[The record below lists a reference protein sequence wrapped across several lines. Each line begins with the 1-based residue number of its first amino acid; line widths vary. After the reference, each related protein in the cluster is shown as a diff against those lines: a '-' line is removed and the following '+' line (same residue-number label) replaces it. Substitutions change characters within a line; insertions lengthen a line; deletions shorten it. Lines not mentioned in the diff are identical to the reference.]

1 MILEFIWKY
10 LAGPVMADAQ
20 NAEAAVWNGVT
31 AHTGYNLYNTVAWAL
46 IAVTAILLI
55 RREFNKR
62 DIQLT
67 TQTAVN
73 SIPFILLGGILRF
86 LEDAAVLPFILRPLA
101 ITPVI
106 YLVIA
111 GLFLASLPLAS
122 KLASRS
128 ECTRDDLLKNL
139 GYVYLAPFLALTVYT
154 LVGGAEILLIL
165 MPIAIASI
173 LTGLYYAVTRR
184 NSYSNTEYLLIAF
197 SQFFGGAASMVSISQ
212 GYQQKQLLTQAF
224 TSLFGEPGIIIL
236 KAGIIGLAVY
246 MLEKDIEEEQMKALA
261 LIVLYSIGL
270 ATGLRVLLRLSLGI

>member
-20 NAEAAVWNGVT
+20 NAETAVWNGIT
-31 AHTGYNLYNTVAWAL
+31 AHTGYNPYNTVAWAL
-46 IAVTAILLI
+46 IAITAILLI
-55 RREFNKR
+55 RREFDRR

-67 TQTAVN
+67 TQTAIN
-73 SIPFILLGGILRF
+73 SIPFIILGGVLRF
-86 LEDAAVLPFILRPLA
+86 LEDAAVLPFVLRPLA
-101 ITPVI
+101 ITPII

-128 ECTRDDLLKNL
+128 SCTRDDLLKNL

-154 LVGGAEILLIL
+154 LMGGADIILVLT
-165 MPIAIASI
+165 PVVIASV

-184 NSYSNTEYLLIAF
+184 NSYSNIEYLLIAF

-246 MLEKDIEEEQMKALA
+246 TLEKDIDEEQMKALA

-270 ATGLRVLLRLSLGI
+270 ATGLRVLLRLSMGI

>member
-20 NAEAAVWNGVT
+20 NAETAVWNGVT

>member
-20 NAEAAVWNGVT
+20 NAETAVWNGVT

-139 GYVYLAPFLALTVYT
+139 GYVYLAPFLALTVST

>member
-1 MILEFIWKY
+1 
-10 LAGPVMADAQ
+10 
-20 NAEAAVWNGVT
+20 
-31 AHTGYNLYNTVAWAL
+31 L

-154 LVGGAEILLIL
+154 LVGGAQILMIL

>member
-1 MILEFIWKY
+1 
-10 LAGPVMADAQ
+10 MADAQ
-20 NAEAAVWNGVT
+20 NAETAVWNGVT

>member
-1 MILEFIWKY
+1 LILEFIWKY

-20 NAEAAVWNGVT
+20 NAETAVWNGVT

-154 LVGGAEILLIL
+154 LVGGAQILMIL

>member
-20 NAEAAVWNGVT
+20 NAETAVWNGVT

-73 SIPFILLGGILRF
+73 SIPFILLGGILRS